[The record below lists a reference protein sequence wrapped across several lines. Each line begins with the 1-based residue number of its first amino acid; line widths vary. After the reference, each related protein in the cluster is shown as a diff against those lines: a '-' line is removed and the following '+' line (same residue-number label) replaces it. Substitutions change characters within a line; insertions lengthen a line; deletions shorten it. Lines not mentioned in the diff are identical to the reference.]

1 MPPAARL
8 RHNAGMTPQHDRPGP
23 LAAGVSEPPGWST
36 VRLTRALVAEAL
48 GTFVLTL
55 ASLGALLLAH
65 QGLLPE
71 VAASALTPGLVVLAM
86 IYALGDVSGAHINP
100 VVTLAFALRG
110 AFPWRLVWPYWGAQ
124 FSASVL
130 AAVVLRAVGPL
141 PHGTEAVAP
150 AGAALLEVG
159 CAGLLLVV
167 VLATAHRNAKL
178 RPAVG
183 LAVGAT
189 VALDHFVSNPV
200 SAVAMN
206 PAKVFGPALLSG
218 RLAEAWPHLLGPVL
232 GALLGL
238 GLTWVMR
245 GSLND
250 SEHEAAEGTGGQG

>member
-1 MPPAARL
+1 
-8 RHNAGMTPQHDRPGP
+8 MTPPDHDRPGP
-23 LAAGVSEPPGWST
+23 PDERGSRPHGWST
-36 VRLTRALVAEAL
+36 VRLTRALVAELL

-55 ASLGALLLAH
+55 ASVGALLLAR

-71 VAASALTPGLVVLAM
+71 VAASSLTPGLVVLAM

-110 AFPWRLVWPYWGAQ
+110 AFPWRLVLPYWAAQ

-130 AAVVLRAVGPL
+130 AALLLRAAATL
-141 PHGTEAVAP
+141 PHGTERVSP
-150 AGAALLEVG
+150 AGATLLEIG

-189 VALDHFVSNPV
+189 VALDHFVSNPL

-218 RLAEAWPHLLGPVL
+218 KLAEAWPHLLGPLV

-238 GLTWVMR
+238 GLTWLMR
-245 GSLND
+245 GGLND
-250 SEHEAAEGTGGQG
+250 SEQEAAEGSGGRG